1 MFKNLSI
8 TIKVLIFT
16 LLIGALIWFILDY
29 VQSKAIQQIIF
40 TELASDLEVQAKEDR
55 MVFDRYLQSH
65 IRLPN

>member
-16 LLIGALIWFILDY
+16 LLIGALIWLILDY
-29 VQSKAIQQIIF
+29 MQSKAIQQIIF
-40 TELASDLEVQAKEDR
+40 TELASDLEIQAKEDR

-65 IRLPN
+65 NQAAK